1 MNKFTFPIAAIVAM
15 IFSVPAY
22 SAQFSSVVD
31 SVAIPKN
38 ASYSGHSWEDAD
50 KIRGI
55 TWRWPYYNS
64 GAHNYTMIGETKVG
78 NSKNPNIGYTEVRIN
93 GNRNFIVKAHI
104 LMQNGGV
111 IPSKES
117 VNYYLGKGKVIKI
130 KSSCDEDYMSY
141 ISSHDATY
149 RFTKKNFKPVFVRYS
164 SSWGASGSGSTG
176 IVVANYLEQL
186 NEYDSYRGFR
196 ENCYDKQTLDKW
208 K

>member
-1 MNKFTFPIAAIVAM
+1 MNKLTFPIAAIAAM

-78 NSKNPNIGYTEVRIN
+78 NSKNPNIGYTEVKIN

-104 LMQNGGV
+104 FMQNEGAM
-111 IPSKES
+111 PSKES
-117 VNYYLGKGKVIKI
+117 VNYYLGKGEVVKI
-130 KSSCDEDYMSY
+130 KSSCDYDSAL
-141 ISSHDATY
+141 HGDATY
-149 RFTKKNFKPVFVRYS
+149 SFTKKNFKPIFVRYS
-164 SSWGASGSGSTG
+164 SSWGASGSGSTN

-186 NEYDSYRGFR
+186 NEYNSYSGFR
-196 ENCYDKQTLDKW
+196 EDCYDKQTLDK
-208 K
+208 